1 MSTAI
6 IYCRVSTPGQAEDG
20 LGLEA
25 QLDTCRGIA
34 AEYGFNVADEIIE
47 QGSGAYL
54 EREGLDR
61 ARAMVRSKQIDALIV
76 YDMDRLAR
84 DEIGTVIL
92 LSEAQKADVTIYTR
106 SGPVDGT
113 RESNLISYVKAYASA
128 LERDKIRQRTMDG
141 KRMAARAGVLPV
153 GSGVG
158 LYGYDYAPRNR
169 ALKRAQARTVN
180 QAEAAVARRMFG
192 MALEGLGVNTI
203 AVQLNREGIP
213 AKRGGQWHARTVG
226 TLLRNPAYTGH
237 TRYGAAVTKLGPGGR
252 VSRSWRDEAEVI
264 TIEGFTPPIIDG
276 ATFERVQT
284 HLNRPR
290 RSGHAHQPY
299 LLSGMLRCCCC
310 GTGMVG
316 QSLMHG
322 RYRYYT
328 CRATS
333 ATATRPQTCFAK
345 RTRTDKLDGRVWAAV
360 SKAVSDPDFLFD
372 RVVAQQQAV
381 ETPIGDDSPGVRARI
396 KSLAGEEKNLVAAL
410 KTAPTAAEGIA
421 RELEKIAG
429 ERKALERTLSA
440 RQAPERGSGDL
451 RIDQDA
457 IRAFSASVKAR
468 LRTMDTAERHQLLSL
483 LGFEATVADSGDVKA
498 SISVPTGAP
507 GDGLEKFSPTGRTW
521 A

>member
-1 MSTAI
+1 MPNAI
-6 IYCRVSTPGQAEDG
+6 IYTRVSTPGQAEDG

-25 QLDTCRGIA
+25 QLDVCRGVA
-34 AEYGFNVADEIIE
+34 AEHGFDVAEEISE

-61 ARAMVRSKQIDALIV
+61 ARAIVRAKKVDALIV
-76 YDMDRLAR
+76 SDLDRLAR

-92 LSEAQKADVTIYTR
+92 LSEAQKASVIVYTR
-106 SGPVDGT
+106 SGPVDAT
-113 RESNLISYVKAYASA
+113 RESNLISYVRAYAAA

-153 GSGVG
+153 GSGSG

-169 ALKRAQARTVN
+169 ASKKAQARTVN
-180 QAEAAVARRMFG
+180 QADARVVRRMFG
-192 MALEGLGVNTI
+192 MALEGLGVNGI

-226 TLLRNPAYTGH
+226 NLLRNPAYTGH
-237 TRYGAAVTKLGPGGR
+237 TRYGAAVTKLGPGGH

-264 TIEGFTPPIIDG
+264 TIEGFTPQIIDDG
-276 ATFERVQT
+276 TFERVQA

-290 RSGHAHQPY
+290 RSGHAHEPY
-299 LLSGMLRCCCC
+299 LLSGMLRCSCC

-316 QSLMHG
+316 QSLMQG
-322 RYRYYT
+322 RYRYYV

-333 ATATRPQTCFAK
+333 PTATRPQTCFAK
-345 RTRTDKLDGRVWAAV
+345 RTRTEKLDGRVWAAV
-360 SKAVSDPDFLFD
+360 SKAVSDPDFLYD
-372 RVVAQQQAV
+372 RVIAQQRAV
-381 ETPIGDDSPGVRARI
+381 ETPTGDDSPGLRARI
-396 KSLAGEEKNLVAAL
+396 KSLAGEEKNLLAAL
-410 KTAPTAAEGIA
+410 KTAPSAAEGIA

-429 ERKALERTLSA
+429 ERKALERTLST
-440 RQAPERGSGDL
+440 RQAPEGDSGDL

-457 IRAFSASVKAR
+457 IRAFCAAVKAR
-468 LRTMDTAERHQLLSL
+468 LRTMDAAERHLLLSL
-483 LGFEATVADSGDVKA
+483 LGFEATVANSGDVKA
-498 SISVPTGAP
+498 SIAVPTVAP
-507 GDGLEKFSPTGRTW
+507 GDGLEKFSPTGQTW